1 MFHTLV
7 KCLLSVL
14 FSFLFMANIYFL
26 GSCPLSQCCVNKA
39 ITLVLASYHIL
50 LAAIPFILSSISAS
64 YHQSYDHVI
73 IFIII
78 DWDEGFILKSFACTS
93 PEWTYQFSQLK
104 VLCTKS
110 PQICRGQDQ
119 IHPNLFFQYFAVVKI
134 GPDIKFSKVNSNSS
148 HL

>member
-50 LAAIPFILSSISAS
+50 QQSHLFC
-64 YHQSYDHVI
+64 HQYQHHIINHMI